1 MTVKA
6 SSDWRFGI
14 ACLSFLAAV
23 AVYLVARIFP
33 PQILKPFQAINTD
46 LASQVG
52 IFGSAPSFFY
62 TLALGLF
69 ISVCAS
75 TRSSARFHCLM
86 WIGLCLALELTQYP
100 GLSVTFSNWL
110 SDVLPAAG
118 WNLIGPY
125 WTRGVFD
132 PLDLF
137 ATLAG
142 GYFALVLLNHLP
154 TENTDAST
162 A

>member
-6 SSDWRFGI
+6 TLGSRFGI
-14 ACLSFLAAV
+14 ACFSLLAAV
-23 AVYLVARIFP
+23 AVYLIARIYP
-33 PQILKPFQAINTD
+33 PEILKPFQAINTD
-46 LASQVG
+46 LASQVS

-62 TLALGLF
+62 TLALGLV
-69 ISVCAS
+69 IGVCAS
-75 TRSSARFHCLM
+75 SRSSARFHCLM

-100 GLSVTFSNWL
+100 GLSVTFTIWL

-132 PLDLF
+132 PIDLIT
-137 ATLAG
+137 TLIG
-142 GYFALVLLNHLP
+142 GLIALILITHLP
-154 TENTDAST
+154 MEDKECS
-162 A
+162 